1 MARSNTALI
10 SDPVGL
16 SSLLAVKVFYTLDE
30 VAILLSVGKTTVERL
45 IANGEL
51 ASGIVPGTEKSRRV
65 SRAQLGAFVESFD
78 AQFPAAGRPAAHRPR
93 RRRAS

>member
-1 MARSNTALI
+1 MARSNSTLI

-16 SSLLAVKVFYTLDE
+16 SSLLAVKFFFTVDE
-30 VAILLSVGKTTVERL
+30 VAILLGVSKTTVEKLVAR
-45 IANGEL
+45 GDL

-78 AQFPAAGRPAAHRPR
+78 AQFPAHGRPAAVRPR